1 MYDGRGSV
9 REEGKGRVKATKKIK
24 KGDKLVMNVS
34 LKEGLVKWLL
44 EGEELV
50 RHEDE
55 TLKDKSITWAPF
67 IKMWD
72 RGDSVEF

>member
-34 LKEGLVKWLL
+34 LKEGL
-44 EGEELV
+44 
-50 RHEDE
+50 
-55 TLKDKSITWAPF
+55 I
-67 IKMWD
+67 
-72 RGDSVEF
+72 